1 MRLLGDCVCVC
12 EHLFQSPLPHLSAL
26 PLHHV
31 ETRQHHQLWLKL
43 IQTRHEHF
51 QCAHLAIGHVVREDE
66 AVRLGRPG

>member
-1 MRLLGDCVCVC
+1 MC
-12 EHLFQSPLPHLSAL
+12 EHLFQSPFPHLSAL

-51 QCAHLAIGHVVREDE
+51 QCAHPAVGHVVREDE
-66 AVRLGRPG
+66 AVGLGRPGGGPLLT